1 MNKLLHLNQRVCSE
15 LDNIGQ
21 WLALLLI
28 RVLLAWEFGTAGFK
42 KLNGNNWFA
51 NVQDNFPFPFNVLP
65 VEFSWFIATWFE
77 ILGAFGLLLG
87 LFTRFWAFS
96 LIVISIVAIFGV
108 HWPDDWSSLAEL
120 WKGYAVSN
128 KGFGNYRIPLLF
140 IAMLIPLVLSGGGKL
155 SVDNL
160 LGKRLYT
167 RGSGEALPS
176 AA

>member
-1 MNKLLHLNQRVCSE
+1 MEKLTSLWARITGL
-15 LDNIGQ
+15 LDPAGAWIG
-21 WLALLLI
+21 LLPLRLLL
-28 RVLLAWEFGTAGFK
+28 AYEYGTAGFK
-42 KLNGNNWFA
+42 KLNGNNWFG
-51 NVQDNFPFPFNVLP
+51 NVQDNFPFPFNVVP
-65 VEFSWFIATWFE
+65 VDISWFLATWFE

-96 LIVISIVAIFGV
+96 LIVLTVVAIFGV

-140 IAMLIPLVLSGGGKL
+140 EAMLVPLVLMGAGKL
-155 SVDNL
+155 SLDHL
-160 LGKRLYT
+160 LGRQLFRQPAT
-167 RGSGEALPS
+167 V